1 MRYFEHKL
9 KTPLTSDA
17 RLICYIPDNSEEI
30 EPQKKGDYYL
40 SWRIIR
46 ENVGSRSRADCTGT
60 SIDGLCGVHS
70 AIQLCSQEIS

>member
-17 RLICYIPDNSEEI
+17 RLVCYIPDNSEEI
-30 EPQKKGDYYL
+30 EPHRK
-40 SWRIIR
+40 RRAIIICPGGSYAKTSDR
-46 ENVGSRSRADCTGT
+46 EAEP
-60 SIDGLCGVHS
+60 IDGLCGVHS